1 MRQQANAAT
10 ILLQQALALHQKGQ
24 MAPAEELYKKA
35 LAKAPD
41 HFETNY
47 LYGMLKLHQED
58 WETAAQQ
65 LGKAIT
71 LKPAHIDTYLDHA
84 TALQHLDRHE
94 EAIASLDRAVA
105 LKPDFA
111 DALLQRGNSQRQI
124 GRTQAALAS
133 YKSAL
138 AIDGNIA
145 EAWFQSGN
153 VQHRLK
159 QYSQALENYRKAVE
173 LRPDFAEA
181 WFNLG
186 NTLKDLERLEE
197 ALEAYDRALAME
209 PDFAQALTNRGYVLF
224 LLKRATDALESYDRA
239 AGLDDASAELWFNRG
254 STLEDL
260 QRFDEAIASYQRAQQ
275 LDPDGASPHWNESLT
290 RLLLGDFQA
299 GWEKYEWRWLT
310 EQMRDFQRRRLP
322 QPLWLGEESLQGKTI
337 LLHAEQGYGDTL
349 QFSRFAPQLAAQ
361 GARVI
366 LEVQPPLKNL
376 MANLPGVSQVITR
389 DEFPLPRFDFHCP
402 LMSLPLACGMI
413 SDDDIPRAP
422 YLVAEPKKWAAW
434 NQRLPQNRALRVGL
448 VWSGNPR
455 VNNAAANRI
464 DSLRSTAFDTLA
476 PIVEL
481 ARDQGGVEFYSLQ
494 VGDNAAAQLRRHPLA
509 GYVTD
514 FSAELRDFSETA
526 GLIANLDL
534 VISVDT
540 SVCHLA
546 GALGKPVWLLNRFNT
561 CWRWQLDRSD
571 TPWYQNFTIFR
582 QSTLGEWS
590 DVIEQMREAL
600 SAHLAGE

>member
-1 MRQQANAAT
+1 MSQQANAAT
-10 ILLQQALALHQKGQ
+10 ILLQQALALHQKGKL
-24 MAPAEELYKKA
+24 APAEELYKKA

-41 HFETNY
+41 HFEANY

-58 WETAAQQ
+58 WDAAAQQ
-65 LGKAIT
+65 LGRAIE
-71 LKPAHIDTYLDHA
+71 LNPEHIDTHFDHA
-84 TALQHLDRHE
+84 TALQRLERHE
-94 EAIASLDRAVA
+94 EAIRSLDRAIA

-111 DALLQRGNSQRQI
+111 DALFQRGNSQRHT
-124 GRTQAALAS
+124 GRTQAALDS
-133 YKSAL
+133 YQRAL
-138 AIDGNIA
+138 AIDAGNA
-145 EAWFQSGN
+145 DAWFQRGN
-153 VQHRLK
+153 AQHTLK
-159 QYSQALENYRKAVE
+159 QYREALENYRKAVE

-186 NTLKDLERLEE
+186 NTLKDMEQLEQ
-197 ALEAYDRALAME
+197 ALDAYEHALAGE

-224 LLKRATDALESYDRA
+224 LLKRSAEAMESYDRA
-239 AGLDDASAELWFNRG
+239 AQLDDASSELWFNRG

-275 LDPDGASPHWNESLT
+275 IDPDAASPHWNESLT
-290 RLLLGDFQA
+290 RLLLGDFET
-299 GWEKYEWRWLT
+299 GWQKYEWRWST
-310 EQMRDFQRRRLP
+310 EQMRDFQRRFP
-322 QPLWLGEESLQGKTI
+322 QPLWLGQESLQGKTI

-349 QFSRFAPQLAAQ
+349 QFSRFAPRLAAM
-361 GARVI
+361 GARVV

-376 MANLPGVSQVITR
+376 MTNLPGVSQVVTNT
-389 DEFPLPRFDFHCP
+389 EFPRPQFDFHCP
-402 LMSLPLACGMI
+402 LMSLPLACGLV
-413 SDDDIPRAP
+413 DEEDIPRAP
-422 YLVAEPKKWAAW
+422 YLMAEPKKWAEW
-434 NQRLPQNRALRVGL
+434 HQRLPQGRALRVGL

-464 DSLRSTAFDTLA
+464 DSLRSMPFDTLA

-481 ARDQGGVEFYSLQ
+481 ARDQGGLEFYSLQ
-494 VGDNAAAQLRRHPLA
+494 VGENAVAQLRRHPLA
-509 GYVTD
+509 AYVKD
-514 FSAELRDFSETA
+514 HSAELRDFSETA
-526 GLIANLDL
+526 GLVANLDL

-561 CWRWQLDRSD
+561 CWRWQLERSD

-582 QSTLGEWS
+582 QAAPGDWG
-590 DVIEQMREAL
+590 DVVAQMREAL

>member
-1 MRQQANAAT
+1 MSQQANAAT

-35 LAKAPD
+35 LAKSPE

-58 WETAAQQ
+58 WQTAAQQ
-65 LGKAIT
+65 LGKAIE
-71 LKPAHIDTYLDHA
+71 LNPGHIDTYFDHA
-84 TALQHLDRHE
+84 TALQKLGRHE
-94 EAIASLDRAVA
+94 EAIRSLDRAIA

-111 DALLQRGNSQRQI
+111 EALLQRGNSQRET
-124 GRTQAALAS
+124 GRTQAALDS
-133 YKSAL
+133 FQRAL
-138 AIDGNIA
+138 AIDADNA
-145 EAWFQSGN
+145 NAWFQRGN
-153 VQHRLK
+153 VKHDLK
-159 QYSQALENYRKAVE
+159 QLGEARDSYRKAVE
-173 LRPDFAEA
+173 LRPDFAEG

-186 NTLKDLERLEE
+186 NTLKDLEQPEQ
-197 ALEAYDRALAME
+197 ALEAYDHALEIE

-224 LLKRATDALESYDRA
+224 LMKRSADALESYDRA
-239 AGLDDASAELWFNRG
+239 SLLDDASSELWFNRG

-275 LDPDGASPHWNESLT
+275 IDPDAASPHWNESLT
-290 RLLLGDFQA
+290 RLLLGDFET
-299 GWEKYEWRWLT
+299 GWQKYEWRWST
-310 EQMRDFQRRRLP
+310 EQMRDFERRLP
-322 QPLWLGEESLQGKTI
+322 QPLWLGKESLQGKTI
-337 LLHAEQGYGDTL
+337 LLHSEQGFGDTL
-349 QFSRFAPQLAAQ
+349 QFARFVPLLAAK

-366 LEVQPPLKNL
+366 LEVQPSLKNL
-376 MANLPGVSQVITR
+376 MANLPGVSQVITSS
-389 DEFPLPRFDFHCP
+389 DYPRPQFDLHCP
-402 LMSLPLACGMI
+402 LMSLPLACGVTG
-413 SDDDIPRAP
+413 DEDIPRAP
-422 YLVAEPKKWAAW
+422 YLAAEPKKWGEW
-434 NQRLPQNRALRVGL
+434 YRRMPQNRALRVGL

-455 VNNAAANRI
+455 VNNAAANRV
-464 DSLRSTAFDTLA
+464 DSLRSMPFETLA

-509 GYVTD
+509 AYVKD
-514 FSAELRDFSETA
+514 YSAELRDFSETA

-546 GALGKPVWLLNRFNT
+546 GAIGKPVWLLNRFNT
-561 CWRWQLDRSD
+561 CWRWQLERTD

-582 QSTLGEWS
+582 QSVQGDWS
-590 DVIEQMREAL
+590 DVIAQMREAL